1 MTNNNFWYIIPN
13 IGMITVLEKYLFY
26 IYKMYFSVKLVQTN
40 NVCWK
45 IQYSK
50 IINNKYIIL
59 EVEEM
64 KYVCDICGYIYDEA
78 EGEPD
83 NGIAPGTKWEDL
95 PDDYVC
101 PLCGVGKD
109 QFSKMD

>member
-1 MTNNNFWYIIPN
+1 MFE
-13 IGMITVLEKYLFY
+13 VREK
-26 IYKMYFSVKLVQTN
+26 
-40 NVCWK
+40 
-45 IQYSK
+45 
-50 IINNKYIIL
+50 
-59 EVEEM
+59 

-95 PDDYVC
+95 PEDYVC